1 MCETLLHSSGAAGT
15 ARAVLTGVWGCGS
28 TPGSPG
34 DKGGPGGPS
43 LAVPLDRGTPGAT
56 GKGSRGAEGGAAHA
70 EAKGIRRTSEAE
82 LVSPSKEG
90 T

>member
-1 MCETLLHSSGAAGT
+1 MGLREHPWEPRGQG
-15 ARAVLTGVWGCGS
+15 GS
-28 TPGSPG
+28 
-34 DKGGPGGPS
+34 GGPS

-56 GKGSRGAEGGAAHA
+56 GKGSGGAEGGAAHA
-70 EAKGIRRTSEAE
+70 EAKGIRRTREAE